1 MSISNRRLVKNCI
14 VFVLMVAFLTAAIGM
29 SSDYTIY
36 TVAASIEELQQKQ
49 QETQEKINSVDAL
62 KKEAEAVL
70 KALQG
75 EANSLEGKYADYNTR
90 LKKITT
96 EISSAEKSIDDTQNR
111 IADLKMKLEQ
121 AEADEV
127 ETKELMKAHIQYMYE
142 NNSNQSLFLSLL
154 ASDSMTTFLKRAE
167 YTASII
173 RNDQDLIDKFQ
184 KQQEEI
190 KQATV
195 ELQQKEVDLQTY
207 QDTLTA
213 QVDDLKALTEEAKQ
227 AYQEK
232 TGEVYTA
239 QGTVD
244 DYDAMMKELER
255 EMASYQAQQAQAQ
268 MELAKQLA
276 EQETPD
282 AGGAEGNAGTDGDA
296 GTDGGNVV
304 DPGTSGG
311 SGAAYGA
318 GDSERMLLAACIQ
331 AEAWGEGT
339 AGQLA
344 VGSVIMNRVE
354 DSRFPGSITGVVT
367 QSGQFASYP
376 GPINRILERGVAPEC
391 LAAADQVLGGYR
403 SGNWLFFMTQPYADK
418 FGITG
423 YTMIGN
429 HAFFY
434 RWGAN

>member
-14 VFVLMVAFLTAAIGM
+14 VFVLMVAFLTASIGM
-29 SSDYTIY
+29 LPDYTIH

-111 IADLKMKLEQ
+111 IADLKLKLEQ

-167 YTASII
+167 YTAAII

-195 ELQQKEVDLQTY
+195 ELQQKEADLQTY

-227 AYQEK
+227 AYQDK
-232 TGEVYTA
+232 TGEVYKA

-282 AGGAEGNAGTDGDA
+282 AGGAEGDA

-367 QSGQFASYP
+367 QRDNRGNPQFASYP
-376 GPINRILERGVAPEC
+376 KSINKILERGVAPEC

>member
-111 IADLKMKLEQ
+111 IADLKLKLEQ

-167 YTASII
+167 YTAAII

-195 ELQQKEVDLQTY
+195 ELQQKEADLQTY

-227 AYQEK
+227 AYQDK

-244 DYDAMMKELER
+244 DYDAMMKELSA
-255 EMASYQAQQAQAQ
+255 EMQQYKEQEAAAQLALAQ
-268 MELAKQLA
+268 QLA
-276 EQETPD
+276 EEAEANGEDPAT
-282 AGGAEGNAGTDGDA
+282 AGGGSS
-296 GTDGGNVV
+296 
-304 DPGTSGG
+304 SGV
-311 SGAAYGA
+311 SYGA
-318 GDSERMLLAACIQ
+318 STDERTLLAACIQ
-331 AEAWGEGT
+331 AEAWNQGDVGRV
-339 AGQLA
+339 A
-344 VGSVIMNRVE
+344 VGTVIMNRVS
-354 DSRFPGSITGVVT
+354 DSRFPSTITGVIQ
-367 QSGQFASYP
+367 QSGQFESYSK
-376 GPINRILERGVAPEC
+376 GMIDRIIAAGVAPEC
-391 LAAADQVLGGYR
+391 YAAADQVLAGYR
-403 SGNWLFFMTQPYADK
+403 AGDWLFFMLPRCVPEHIKTRANES
-418 FGITG
+418 G
-423 YTMIGN
+423 YVQINAHG
-429 HAFFY
+429 FFTVWL
-434 RWGAN
+434 RN